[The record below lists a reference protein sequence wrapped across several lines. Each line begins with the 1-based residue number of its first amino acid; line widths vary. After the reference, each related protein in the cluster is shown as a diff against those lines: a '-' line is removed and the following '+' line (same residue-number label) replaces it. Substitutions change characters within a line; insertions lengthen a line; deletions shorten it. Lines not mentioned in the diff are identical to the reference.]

1 MNLYWV
7 VKTLQRQRTV
17 SILIALE
24 IALTC
29 AIVCNTLFL
38 LGDRV
43 ARVDRESGVVEDELI
58 RVRVATITKPE
69 DAKARTA
76 ADLAAL
82 RALPGVKNAVVANIV
97 PFGNVTWNTAATAI
111 PADPSPPVDAA
122 QYMGGLELLD
132 TLGTQLVAGRG
143 FEAGDVTDYN
153 KAEPTTPPTV
163 IITRAL
169 ADRLF
174 PGGAIGKPLYTGN
187 EDPMRVVGVVETLAR
202 PDESGAPETSGYSI
216 ILPMRM
222 TYPDGRN
229 YLIRVAPEQCDA
241 VLAEVERALYKVDAN
256 RIIVSHEPFAALR
269 ATYFQQD
276 TAMIYLLIGLSIA
289 LLAITALGLA
299 GLASFSVQRRTQQI
313 GVRRALGATRSEI
326 LRLFQLENFTLASFG
341 IAAGMLVA
349 YALNWLLMDL
359 YAVPRLPGYVL
370 PIGAIVV
377 WLVGQLAVLGPAL
390 KASRLSPAIATR
402 SV

>member
-17 SILIALE
+17 SILIAIE

-38 LGDRV
+38 VGDRV
-43 ARVDRESGVVEDELI
+43 ARVARESGVAEDELI
-58 RVRVATITKPE
+58 RVRVATITKPD
-69 DAKARTA
+69 DAKARTEE
-76 ADLAAL
+76 DLAAL

-97 PFGNVTWNTAATAI
+97 PFGNATWNSAATAV
-111 PADPSPPVDAA
+111 PDDPSPPVDAA

-132 TLGTQLVAGRG
+132 TLGTRLVAGRG
-143 FEAGDVTDYN
+143 FEADDVTDYN
-153 KAEPTTPPTV
+153 KAEPASPPTV

-174 PGGAIGKPLYTGN
+174 PGGAIGRPLYTGN
-187 EDPMRVVGVVETLAR
+187 ENPMRVVGVVETLAR
-202 PDESGAPETSGYSI
+202 PSESGAPETSGYSM

-229 YLIRVAPEQCDA
+229 YLIRVAPEHGDA
-241 VLAEVERALYKVDAN
+241 VLAKVEDALYKVDAN
-256 RIIVSHEPFAALR
+256 RIIVSHEPFAELR
-269 ATYFQQD
+269 AAYFQQD

-289 LLAITALGLA
+289 LLAITALGLV

-313 GVRRALGATRSEI
+313 GCRRALGATRSDI
-326 LRLFQLENFTLASFG
+326 LRLFQLENFVLASCG
-341 IAAGMLVA
+341 IAVGMLVA
-349 YALNWLLMDL
+349 YALNWLLMEF

-377 WLVGQLAVLGPAL
+377 WLVGQVAVLGPAL

>member
-1 MNLYWV
+1 MNLYWAI
-7 VKTLQRQRTV
+7 KALQRQRTV
-17 SILIALE
+17 SILIAIE

-38 LGDRV
+38 VGDRV
-43 ARVDRESGVVEDELI
+43 AHVDRESGVVEDELI
-58 RVRVATITKPE
+58 RVRVATITTPD
-69 DAKARTA
+69 DAKGRTA
-76 ADLAAL
+76 EDLAAL

-97 PFGNVTWNTAATAI
+97 PFGNASWNTAATAS
-111 PADPSPPVDAA
+111 PDDPSPPVEADE
-122 QYMGGLELLD
+122 YMGGLELLD
-132 TLGTQLVAGRG
+132 TLGTQLVAGRR
-143 FEAGDVTDYN
+143 FEPGELMDFN
-153 KAEPTTPPTV
+153 KADPTSPPTV

-174 PGGAIGKPLYTGN
+174 PGGAIGRSLYTRAEN
-187 EDPMRVVGVVETLAR
+187 PMRVVGVVEALAR
-202 PDESGAPETSGYSI
+202 PSESGAPETSGYSM

-229 YLIRVAPEQCDA
+229 YLIRVAPEQRDA
-241 VLAEVERALYKVDAN
+241 VLAKVEDALYKVDVN
-256 RIIVSHEPFAALR
+256 RIIVSHEPFAAVR
-269 ATYFQQD
+269 AAYFQQD

-289 LLAITALGLA
+289 LLAITTLGLG

-313 GVRRALGATRSEI
+313 GCRRALGATRSDI
-326 LRLFQLENFTLASFG
+326 LRLFQLENFVLASCG
-341 IAAGMLVA
+341 IAVGMLVA
-349 YALNWLLMDL
+349 YGLNWLLREL
-359 YAVPRLPGYVL
+359 YDVSRLPGYVL

-402 SV
+402 TV

>member
-1 MNLYWV
+1 
-7 VKTLQRQRTV
+7 
-17 SILIALE
+17 
-24 IALTC
+24 
-29 AIVCNTLFL
+29 
-38 LGDRV
+38 
-43 ARVDRESGVVEDELI
+43 
-58 RVRVATITKPE
+58 
-69 DAKARTA
+69 
-76 ADLAAL
+76 
-82 RALPGVKNAVVANIV
+82 
-97 PFGNVTWNTAATAI
+97 
-111 PADPSPPVDAA
+111 
-122 QYMGGLELLD
+122 
-132 TLGTQLVAGRG
+132 
-143 FEAGDVTDYN
+143 
-153 KAEPTTPPTV
+153 
-163 IITRAL
+163 
-169 ADRLF
+169 
-174 PGGAIGKPLYTGN
+174 
-187 EDPMRVVGVVETLAR
+187 
-202 PDESGAPETSGYSI
+202 
-216 ILPMRM
+216 M

-359 YAVPRLPGYVL
+359 YAVPRLPG
-370 PIGAIVV
+370 
-377 WLVGQLAVLGPAL
+377 
-390 KASRLSPAIATR
+390 
-402 SV
+402 

>member
-38 LGDRV
+38 IGDRV